1 MDEEREKKN
10 EKNGGSDMKNK
21 KKLSLIVKS
30 QETFGISLWVDK
42 TFDEEHD
49 SDVMKKL
56 LKDFPKESRRTIFPE
71 RDEVEMMNEG
81 EMKNIPQHYLTKDG
95 VVKSVSLDS

>member
-1 MDEEREKKN
+1 
-10 EKNGGSDMKNK
+10 MKNK

-56 LKDFPKESRRTIFPE
+56 LKDFPIESRRTIFPE
-71 RDEVEMMNEG
+71 RDEVEMINEG
-81 EMKNIPQHYLTKDG
+81 EDIKVEPEYYLNKEGEVRSLTK
-95 VVKSVSLDS
+95 

>member
-1 MDEEREKKN
+1 
-10 EKNGGSDMKNK
+10 MKNK

-30 QETFGISLWVDK
+30 QETFGISLWVDND
-42 TFDEEHD
+42 FDEEYN

-81 EMKNIPQHYLTKDG
+81 EMKVEPQHYLKDG
-95 VVKSVSLDS
+95 VVKSLTV

>member
-1 MDEEREKKN
+1 ML
-10 EKNGGSDMKNK
+10 GK

-30 QETFGISLWVDK
+30 QEYFGISLWVDK
-42 TFDEEHD
+42 NFDEEYD

-56 LKDFPKESRRTIFPE
+56 LKDFPKDSRRTIFPE

-81 EMKNIPQHYLTKDG
+81 EMKNEPQHYLTKDG
-95 VVKSVSLDS
+95 VVKSLTV

>member
-1 MDEEREKKN
+1 
-10 EKNGGSDMKNK
+10 MKNK
-21 KKLSLIVKS
+21 KKLCLIVKS
-30 QETFGISLWVDK
+30 EETFGISLWVDK

-56 LKDFPKESRRTIFPE
+56 LKDFPKESRRTIFPQ

-81 EMKNIPQHYLTKDG
+81 EMKNEPQFYLNKNG
-95 VVKSVSLDS
+95 KVKSLTV

>member
-1 MDEEREKKN
+1 ME
-10 EKNGGSDMKNK
+10 NK

-30 QETFGISLWVDK
+30 QEYFGISLWVNED
-42 TFDEEHD
+42 FDEEHD

-56 LKDFPKESRRTIFPE
+56 LKDFPKSKRRVIFPQ

-81 EMKNIPQHYLTKDG
+81 EMKVEPLHYLKDG
-95 VVKSVSLDS
+95 VVKSLTV

>member
-1 MDEEREKKN
+1 ML
-10 EKNGGSDMKNK
+10 GK

-30 QETFGISLWVDK
+30 QEYFGISLWVDND
-42 TFDEEHD
+42 FDEEYD

-56 LKDFPKESRRTIFPE
+56 LNDFPKSKRRVIFPQ

-81 EMKNIPQHYLTKDG
+81 QMKVEPQHYLKDG
-95 VVKSVSLDS
+95 VVKSIS

>member
-1 MDEEREKKN
+1 MIE
-10 EKNGGSDMKNK
+10 
-21 KKLSLIVKS
+21 KS
-30 QETFGISLWVDK
+30 QEYFGISLWVDND
-42 TFDEEHD
+42 FDDEYD

-81 EMKNIPQHYLTKDG
+81 QMKVEPQHYLTKDG
-95 VVKSVSLDS
+95 VVKSLTV

>member
-1 MDEEREKKN
+1 ML
-10 EKNGGSDMKNK
+10 GK

-30 QETFGISLWVDK
+30 QEYFGISLWVDK
-42 TFDEEHD
+42 NFDEEYD

-56 LKDFPKESRRTIFPE
+56 LNDFPKSKRRVIFPQ

-81 EMKNIPQHYLTKDG
+81 EMKNEPKHYLTKDG
-95 VVKSVSLDS
+95 VVKSLTV

>member
-1 MDEEREKKN
+1 
-10 EKNGGSDMKNK
+10 MKDNM

-56 LKDFPKESRRTIFPE
+56 LNDFPKESRRTIFPE
-71 RDEVEMMNEG
+71 RDEVEMMNTG
-81 EMKNIPQHYLTKDG
+81 QMKVEPQHYLTKDG

>member
-1 MDEEREKKN
+1 ME
-10 EKNGGSDMKNK
+10 NK

-56 LKDFPKESRRTIFPE
+56 LKDFPKESRRTILPE
-71 RDEVEMMNEG
+71 RDEVDMINAGEG
-81 EMKNIPQHYLTKDG
+81 I
-95 VVKSVSLDS
+95 

>member
-1 MDEEREKKN
+1 
-10 EKNGGSDMKNK
+10 MKNK

-30 QETFGISLWVDK
+30 EETFGISLWVDK

-81 EMKNIPQHYLTKDG
+81 EMKNEPKFYLTKDG
-95 VVKSVSLDS
+95 VVKSLTV

>member
-1 MDEEREKKN
+1 ME
-10 EKNGGSDMKNK
+10 GK

-30 QETFGISLWVDK
+30 EETFGISLWVSEN
-42 TFDEEHD
+42 FSEEYD

-56 LKDFPKESRRTIFPE
+56 LKDFPKESRRTIFPQ

-81 EMKNIPQHYLTKDG
+81 EMKNEPEFYLTKDG
-95 VVKSVSLDS
+95 VVKSLTV

>member
-1 MDEEREKKN
+1 
-10 EKNGGSDMKNK
+10 MKDK

-71 RDEVEMMNEG
+71 RDEVEMINEG
-81 EMKNIPQHYLTKDG
+81 EDIKIEPEFYLTKDR
-95 VVKSVSLDS
+95 VVNSLTV

>member
-1 MDEEREKKN
+1 
-10 EKNGGSDMKNK
+10 MKDK

-42 TFDEEHD
+42 SFDEEHD

-71 RDEVEMMNEG
+71 RDEVEMMNTG
-81 EMKNIPQHYLTKDG
+81 QMKVEPLHYLKDG
-95 VVKSVSLDS
+95 IVKSIH

>member
-1 MDEEREKKN
+1 ML
-10 EKNGGSDMKNK
+10 GK

-30 QETFGISLWVDK
+30 QEYFGISLWVDK
-42 TFDEEHD
+42 NFDEEYD

-56 LKDFPKESRRTIFPE
+56 LNDFPKSKRRVIFPQ

-81 EMKNIPQHYLTKDG
+81 QMKVEPQHYLKNG
-95 VVKSVSLDS
+95 VVKSIS

>member
-1 MDEEREKKN
+1 ME
-10 EKNGGSDMKNK
+10 NK
-21 KKLSLIVKS
+21 KKLSLIIKN
-30 QETFGISLWVDK
+30 QEYYGISLWVDK
-42 TFDEEHD
+42 DFDEEHD

-81 EMKNIPQHYLTKDG
+81 EMKVEPLHYLKDG
-95 VVKSVSLDS
+95 VVKSIP

>member
-1 MDEEREKKN
+1 ME
-10 EKNGGSDMKNK
+10 NK

-30 QETFGISLWVDK
+30 EETFGISLWVSEN
-42 TFDEEHD
+42 FSEEYD

-56 LKDFPKESRRTIFPE
+56 LKDFPKESRRTIFPQ

-81 EMKNIPQHYLTKDG
+81 EMRNEPQFYLTKEG
-95 VVKSVSLDS
+95 VVKSLTV